1 MKRSVLSLIF
11 VLAIAAAANAQSLAI
26 GQTLDKFSMPD
37 LNGSV
42 QTFDTV
48 KGTNGTALIFV
59 SAQCPVVRAYNDR
72 MNALVADYKAKGIS
86 VVGINSNST
95 ETLAQIKSHADAT
108 YRFPVLIDSGNAL
121 ADRLGAQST
130 PEVFL
135 FDSKNVLV
143 YHGAIDNDRSAAN
156 ITKDYLR
163 AAFDALL
170 SGKAVA
176 TTNTAAFGCSIKRVE
191 R

>member
-11 VLAIAAAANAQSLAI
+11 VFAIAAAANAQSLAI